1 MRKRTAARSMAAVV
15 GAAMVLTACGGGNNA
30 AATTAAA
37 GGSETQATA
46 ESSGGGNITKTDIV
60 FAQASDVV
68 TLDPAGQQDTTS
80 SVLMKHVYST
90 LMDIDDDGNLVPD
103 LAESYEMKS
112 DTEYTFT
119 LRQDA
124 CFSDGTPV
132 TAKDVKFTFDRAKDM
147 PKTKSNTS
155 KIEEVIADDDHHV
168 TFKLTQPYAAF
179 KTIIT
184 NSNLSIVSEA
194 AVTAAGES
202 YGDVGNILGSG
213 GFTVTEWVPND
224 HYTLARNEKYWGEM
238 PIATTITCRVIPEGS
253 ARAIALEAGEVD
265 LVWNVDAT
273 DCANIEANPDVTLLS
288 QTSSSIEY
296 LGMNT
301 TKEKFKDVRVRQAIN
316 YALDKQTFVDTIIE
330 GRGTV
335 ANSYINSMIPGWT
348 DEVEAYP
355 YDPAKAKEL
364 LAEAGY
370 PNGFEC
376 KIYVNGDVRTRSAQ
390 IIQAQ
395 LAEVGITVD
404 ISTYEWGALLDSL
417 NAGEH
422 EMFLLGWSNS
432 SFDADGS
439 TYQLF
444 YSGNHGATGNRAF
457 LTDDKVDELIIN
469 AQKESDDTKRMEL
482 YKELQ
487 VYLHEISPWCP
498 LYYKND
504 NVGVRADLKGFKLH
518 KGAQHY
524 LGNCQNVKDGG
535 RHEGVCPFSTTRN
548 RAKTKIAASGHT
560 GCPEV

>member
-60 FAQASDVV
+60 FAQGADIV

-202 YGDVGNILGSG
+202 YGDVDNILGSG
-213 GFTVTEWVPND
+213 EFTVTEWVPND

-238 PIATTITCRVIPEGS
+238 PITTTITCRVIPEGS

-330 GRGTV
+330 GRGSV

-404 ISTYEWGALLDSL
+404 IYEWGALLDSL

-469 AQKESDDTKRMEL
+469 AQKESDDTKRMEF

-518 KGAQHY
+518 KGATHY
-524 LGNCQNVKDGG
+524 LGNCHYED
-535 RHEGVCPFSTTRN
+535 
-548 RAKTKIAASGHT
+548 
-560 GCPEV
+560 

>member
-1 MRKRTAARSMAAVV
+1 MKKRTAARSMAAVV

-155 KIEEVIADDDHHV
+155 KIEEVIADDDQHV

-202 YGDVGNILGSG
+202 YGDVDNVLGSG
-213 GFTVTEWVPND
+213 AFTVTEWVPND
-224 HYTLARNEKYWGEM
+224 HYTLARNEKYWDEM

-524 LGNCQNVKDGG
+524 LGNCHYED
-535 RHEGVCPFSTTRN
+535 
-548 RAKTKIAASGHT
+548 
-560 GCPEV
+560 

>member
-1 MRKRTAARSMAAVV
+1 MAAVCRSSN
-15 GAAMVLTACGGGNNA
+15 GADSVRYGNNA

-37 GGSETQATA
+37 GGRDSGDS
-46 ESSGGGNITKTDIV
+46 ESSGGVKYHKDRYRL
-60 FAQASDVV
+60 AQASDVV
-68 TLDPAGQQDTTS
+68 TGIRQDSRIPRIICTYETC
-80 SVLMKHVYST
+80 VRY

-103 LAESYEMKS
+103 RLAESYEMMIRNIPS
-112 DTEYTFT
+112 PW
-119 LRQDA
+119 RQDA

-147 PKTKSNTS
+147 PETKSNTS

-184 NSNLSIVSEA
+184 NSNSIVSEA

-202 YGDVGNILGSG
+202 YGDVGNIFGSG

-224 HYTLARNEKYWGEM
+224 HYTLANEKYWGEM
-238 PIATTITCRVIPEGS
+238 PIAATITCRVIPGS
-253 ARAIALEAGEVD
+253 ARAIALEAERSILYGTLTRRTV
-265 LVWNVDAT
+265 
-273 DCANIEANPDVTLLS
+273 ANIEANPDVTLLG

-404 ISTYEWGALLDSL
+404 ISTYEWGALLDSS
-417 NAGEH
+417 NAGER
-422 EMFLLGWSNS
+422 EMFLHSDGQFKLRRGWKYLPVILFRKPWSNNVN
-432 SFDADGS
+432 AI
-439 TYQLF
+439 
-444 YSGNHGATGNRAF
+444 

-487 VYLHEISPWCP
+487 VYLARSPQINCP
-498 LYYKND
+498 LYYKKMT
-504 NVGVRADLKGFKLH
+504 NVNCPRRLKGFKLH
-518 KGAQHY
+518 KGATHY
-524 LGNCQNVKDGG
+524 LGNCHYED
-535 RHEGVCPFSTTRN
+535 
-548 RAKTKIAASGHT
+548 
-560 GCPEV
+560 